1 MFWVIAFLL
10 GTAGSGTTKENTTKT
25 PGMLRKSLHGPPAG
39 VAPSAL
45 EDALTVA
52 ASTGGSHFQKLP
64 GNMRKSFNRT
74 IFPYYLFLSIAA
86 GAYKLAG

>member
-1 MFWVIAFLL
+1 MFWVIVFLL

-52 ASTGGSHFQKLP
+52 ASTGGVPFSEVA
-64 GNMRKSFNRT
+64 R
-74 IFPYYLFLSIAA
+74 
-86 GAYKLAG
+86 